1 MNSARIHA
9 ALTAVAVAY
18 VEREKM
24 AEELRDLR
32 ARALSLK
39 SQLHAA
45 YVRHDDAKTE
55 AAGVIGQE
63 VSVDDVAVDDN
74 GLEAY
79 AHKGDGTY
87 TCVVAGGLCPPVVL
101 PEAT

>member
-1 MNSARIHA
+1 MNKARIHA
-9 ALTAVAVAY
+9 ALTTVAVAY
-18 VEREKM
+18 AEREKM

-32 ARALSLK
+32 ERAMSLK
-39 SQLHAA
+39 NQLHAA

-63 VSVDDVAVDDN
+63 VAADDVAVHEN

-79 AHKGDGTY
+79 VHQGDGTY
-87 TCVVAGGLCPPVVL
+87 TRVVAGGLCPPVVL
-101 PEAT
+101 PETP